1 MYVLSPP
8 VLSLSTSVAVA
19 VAEVWPVAVEVN
31 TALPEVWSASSAA
44 EILTVW
50 AVFQFDGVKVS
61 DAPAEA
67 VRSVSPLVLAVATV
81 TFAVGARE
89 SLTDR
94 FAFEP
99 SATASVAGVTTT
111 AGVVEVPVTVI
122 PTGAEVVVAPLSSVA
137 LAVIE

>member
-1 MYVLSPP
+1 M
-8 VLSLSTSVAVA
+8 
-19 VAEVWPVAVEVN
+19 
-31 TALPEVWSASSAA
+31 
-44 EILTVW
+44 
-50 AVFQFDGVKVS
+50 FQFDGVKVS

-122 PTGAEVVVAPLSSVA
+122 PTGVEVVTAPLSSVA